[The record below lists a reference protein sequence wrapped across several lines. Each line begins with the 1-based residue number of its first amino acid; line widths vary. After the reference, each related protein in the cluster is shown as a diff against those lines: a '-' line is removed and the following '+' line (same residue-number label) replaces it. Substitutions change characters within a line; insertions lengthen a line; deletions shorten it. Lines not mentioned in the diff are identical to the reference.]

1 MGRRKYKVERPTE
14 YEHAECNHGDGNMS
28 AKENNAVGKLG
39 LGVEMNHLCAI
50 SRSIMYPWF
59 MTDKGPR

>member
-1 MGRRKYKVERPTE
+1 
-14 YEHAECNHGDGNMS
+14 MS
-28 AKENNAVGKLG
+28 AKENNAVGKLR

-59 MTDKGPR
+59 MTDKGPPVGRHSINAPKCRHGS